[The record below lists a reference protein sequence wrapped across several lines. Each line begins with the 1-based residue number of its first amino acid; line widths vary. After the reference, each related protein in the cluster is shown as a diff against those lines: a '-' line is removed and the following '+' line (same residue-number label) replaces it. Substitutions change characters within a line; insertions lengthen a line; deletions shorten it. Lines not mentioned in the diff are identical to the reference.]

1 MDNIH
6 IGTLF
11 EYIHIKVI
19 IEPITQNPKN
29 NQP

>member
-11 EYIHIKVI
+11 EYIKIKVI
-19 IEPITQNPKN
+19 IEPITQTPKN